1 MLLFW
6 NKILIQ
12 IKKENFLKKHYFH
25 LIKLETIWCKWNLNR
40 HSSMSWISIG
50 DYVNFQVT
58 TSVDPQTN
66 ETIIVGTAM
75 RNNPYYATYYVV
87 WSKLILTDL
96 VPYFIIILANSFIVV
111 KIVKSSR
118 FRARI
123 VRNRNK
129 TTVLNREVSLKIM
142 YKNDNYVH
150 TYHVFTQPISKI
162 PS

>member
-1 MLLFW
+1 M
-6 NKILIQ
+6 
-12 IKKENFLKKHYFH
+12 
-25 LIKLETIWCKWNLNR
+25 
-40 HSSMSWISIG
+40 
-50 DYVNFQVT
+50 
-58 TSVDPQTN
+58 DPQTN

-142 YKNDNYVH
+142 YKMIIKYTSYLVPKYFGASQIRYQSGNRDWALH
-150 TYHVFTQPISKI
+150 HEIAH
-162 PS
+162 